1 MNIPSFSQFN
11 DADLVHKLDRCFER
25 DAADET
31 ELIACIGE
39 VDERKLYL
47 PAGDS
52 SMFAYCMRRYRRSE
66 DVTYKRITV
75 ARKAREIPAILPMLA
90 DGRLH
95 LCGISVMAKYLK
107 PENAAELLA
116 AAAHKTRKEIQC
128 LIAERFPQPDA
139 PTRLEPIHSTV
150 PTLPQSHQLAPGRVP
165 ELQSAPIDSAT
176 PRARVAPLSKGKY
189 LLQGTIPESLY
200 EKLRYIQALDS
211 HTARSEDLM
220 AVLESCAD
228 ARITELEKRRLG
240 ATSRPRPQASSS
252 DPRYIPLAVRRAVWE
267 RDGGQCTFTSED
279 GHPCGSHKY
288 LQFDHIIPRAH
299 GGEATV
305 ENTRLRCRA
314 HNQYEAERI
323 FGAGFMEMKRE
334 AARAAAEER
343 KTAAEERRAR
353 SEAERAEK
361 HARAE
366 AERAARQAQAEVE
379 KDPDRSVVPWLR
391 HLGCRLEEAREA
403 SAYCESLPPGTTV
416 EDRIRAA
423 LRFLSTRRGLVK
435 AERTAA

>member
-1 MNIPSFSQFN
+1 MSTPSFSRFN
-11 DADLVHKLDRCFER
+11 DADLVHELDRCFER

-31 ELIACIGE
+31 DLIACIGE

-75 ARKAREIPAILPMLA
+75 ARKAREIPAILPLLA
-90 DGRLH
+90 EGRLH

-128 LIAERFPQPDA
+128 LIAERFPQPDV
-139 PTRLEPIHSTV
+139 PTRLEPIPSPA
-150 PTLPQSHQLAPGRVP
+150 PTLPQCDQLAPGRVP
-165 ELQSAPIDSAT
+165 ELQSASIDSAT
-176 PRARVAPLSKGKY
+176 PRARVAPLAKGKY

-240 ATSRPRPQASSS
+240 ATSRPRPQAASS

-279 GHPCGSHKY
+279 GHHCGSHKY

-314 HNQYEAERI
+314 QNQYEAERF

-334 AARAAAEER
+334 AARAAA
-343 KTAAEERRAR
+343 AERRERA
-353 SEAERAEK
+353 EAERAEK
-361 HARAE
+361 RARAE
-366 AERAARQAQAEVE
+366 AERVAAAERAEVE
-379 KDPDRSVVPWLR
+379 NDPDRSVVPWLR
-391 HLGCRLEEAREA
+391 SLGATLVNARRADAYCQSLPNLAELTLEE
-403 SAYCESLPPGTTV
+403 
-416 EDRIRAA
+416 RIKFA
-423 LRFLSTRRGLVK
+423 LRFLSRPHSR
-435 AERTAA
+435 AA

>member
-1 MNIPSFSQFN
+1 MSTPSFSQFN
-11 DADLVHKLDRCFER
+11 DADLVHELDRRFER

-95 LCGISVMAKYLK
+95 LCGVSVMAKYLK
-107 PENAAELLA
+107 LENAAELLA

-128 LIAERFPQPDA
+128 LIAERFPQPDV
-139 PTRLEPIHSTV
+139 PTRLEPIPS
-150 PTLPQSHQLAPGRVP
+150 PASTLPQCDQLAPGRVP
-165 ELQSAPIDSAT
+165 ELQSAPADSPA
-176 PRARVAPLSKGKY
+176 PSIKIAPLSKGKFR
-189 LLQGTIPESLY
+189 LQGTIPESLY

-211 HTARSEDLM
+211 HTARSNDLM

-228 ARITELEKRRLG
+228 ARITELEKRRFG
-240 ATSRPRPQASSS
+240 ATARPRAQGSSS
-252 DPRYIPLAVRRAVWE
+252 DPRYIPLPVRRVVWE
-267 RDGGQCTFTSED
+267 RDGGQCTFTGQD
-279 GHPCGSHKY
+279 GHRCGSRKY
-288 LQFDHIIPRAH
+288 LQFDHIVPRAH

-314 HNQYEAERI
+314 HNQYEAEQI

-334 AARAAAEER
+334 AARAAAS
-343 KTAAEERRAR
+343 ERRERA
-353 SEAERAEK
+353 EAERAEK
-361 HARAE
+361 RARAETERAAE
-366 AERAARQAQAEVE
+366 AERAKIE

-391 HLGCRLEEAREA
+391 QMGCRLEDAREA
-403 SAYCESLPPGTTV
+403 SAYCESLPPETTV
-416 EDRIRAA
+416 EDRLRAA
-423 LRFLSTRRGLVK
+423 LRFLSTRRGIARPAK
-435 AERTAA
+435 CAA